1 MSLFCPRCGSATGPR
16 DRFCKGCGGNL
27 QTLRQKMGSNTG
39 AVTGS
44 RVAPAARAPI
54 PARPAVAAMVSAQA
68 PAVAAPARQPTKPAA
83 APAPPKPAPRIS
95 IPDLA
100 EPAPEDDDLFAGMK
114 PRAATEAPAPAGR
127 VPASAFQIPDAPED
141 TADEGPDL
149 PPMRP
154 AVPAPAP
161 ARPAQ
166 AAPARAAAP
175 APAAPAPAT
184 DTPGGGL
191 NFFDLDNSLGGHS
204 AEEVDFSSL
213 SSPALAA
220 DEGASFY
227 DLDALSSSGAPV
239 PPAEGGEAVYDLD
252 SFFSGSAVGLSGPS
266 AAPAPAEAGAP
277 AVPGPPPAKAAPKQE
292 LVDFSALS
300 SSEPS
305 AYDLDSLSLLGGS
318 DPFASLLVPS
328 QVGKG
333 SDSAI
338 GKQDVADME
347 KELARASTGTTSRR
361 PPAGS
366 PCIVVYQ
373 ANKAVHYHSL
383 GNDETFLGK
392 DEEGENTFPGLDLSR
407 YDPSGSI
414 SPLHASILCEGNKY
428 FIQDIPQST
437 GTKVNGSLIP
447 KNQKVPLK
455 DGDALLLGNKVLL
468 RFEVMK

>member
-1 MSLFCPRCGSATGPR
+1 M
-16 DRFCKGCGGNL
+16 
-27 QTLRQKMGSNTG
+27 
-39 AVTGS
+39 VTASG
-44 RVAPAARAPI
+44 
-54 PARPAVAAMVSAQA
+54 PAVPA
-68 PAVAAPARQPTKPAA
+68 PRAAAPAPAIPRASAPAPSAAPAIPKPSPRISIPDIAEPAAEDEDLFAGMQPRSGSAPAPVAPKVPASSFEIPDAPDEPPDLPPLKPSA
-83 APAPPKPAPRIS
+83 APAPPKPAAPSPR
-95 IPDLA
+95 PVA
-100 EPAPEDDDLFAGMK
+100 
-114 PRAATEAPAPAGR
+114 
-127 VPASAFQIPDAPED
+127 
-141 TADEGPDL
+141 
-149 PPMRP
+149 
-154 AVPAPAP
+154 
-161 ARPAQ
+161 
-166 AAPARAAAP
+166 AAAP
-175 APAAPAPAT
+175 PQAQ

-191 NFFDLDNSLGGHS
+191 NFFDLDTSLGAPGG
-204 AEEVDFSSL
+204 EEVDFSSL

-239 PPAEGGEAVYDLD
+239 PPPEGGEAVYDLD
-252 SFFSGSAVGLSGPS
+252 SFFSGSAVGLSGGNVAPKAGTDP
-266 AAPAPAEAGAP
+266 AAA
-277 AVPGPPPAKAAPKQE
+277 AKPAPKQE

-328 QVGKG
+328 QAGKG
-333 SDSAI
+333 GPAI
-338 GKQDVADME
+338 AQADVLDME
-347 KELARASTGTTSRR
+347 KELARVQPGAGRR

-373 ANKAVHYHSL
+373 NNKAVHYHSL
-383 GNDETFLGK
+383 GNEETFLGK

-407 YDPSGSI
+407 YDPQGSI
-414 SPLHASILCEGNKY
+414 SPLHASILCESNKY
-428 FIQDIPQST
+428 FIQDIQQST